1 MSEIN
6 KETMNDI
13 IKVSSSSETENF
25 EDAVDEAGMQL
36 DVEPEKKIKTDQEM
50 QEEIQVEQVDEK
62 MIEVNVFINAAPEI
76 IQVPNKLTIAELKT
90 EINKKFNVD
99 FDEHRWVIGELL
111 PADELITLEAL
122 QVSPIP
128 ISISLFRLNDNLK
141 PVEADKNEVDEMI
154 QNQYAEADNLDTLV
168 IVEGERDCFELDE
181 ACALPEPKITKIK
194 KDDSEYKEL
203 MKLEDY
209 EAVPNLNAFECP
221 ICFDFYEPFQGV
233 VLRDCLHSFCREC
246 IESNVKLNDDFEV
259 KCPYADNRYAC
270 QSILQEREIK
280 ALLGKDLYDKHLEKS
295 LKYAALTSPESFNCR
310 AADCDYWF
318 LRDNDLNH
326 FLCPKC
332 EKTNCLTCEV
342 IHEGRTCFEYQDDL
356 VIANNPDEAKRR
368 TTEQLENMIKTKKA
382 MPCPKCGII
391 LTKVD
396 GCDGMKCTVCKTA
409 ICWATRGP
417 RWGPEGQGDR
427 SGGCK
432 CEPYAKCHPD
442 CHNCH

>member
-141 PVEADKNEVDEMI
+141 P
-154 QNQYAEADNLDTLV
+154 
-168 IVEGERDCFELDE
+168 
-181 ACALPEPKITKIK
+181 
-194 KDDSEYKEL
+194 
-203 MKLEDY
+203 
-209 EAVPNLNAFECP
+209 
-221 ICFDFYEPFQGV
+221 
-233 VLRDCLHSFCREC
+233 EC